1 MTHTTHTQQNKKLED
16 LKKLI
21 LKEGGATLTSN
32 LQKTLLNKGF
42 MVSLAGSESKIKVDD
57 LSIELLN
64 YYKKIAKEN
73 GAFIGFWM
81 DCGILYVD
89 CSINI
94 LSLEEAQKIGRS
106 NDQLAIYDLQNQT
119 TIYL

>member
-1 MTHTTHTQQNKKLED
+1 MTHTTHTQNKKLEA

-21 LKEGGATLTSN
+21 LEEGGATLTSN
-32 LQKTLLNKGF
+32 LQKTLLNNGF

-64 YYKKIAKEN
+64 SYKKLAKKN

-89 CSINI
+89 CSINV
-94 LSLEEAQKIGRS
+94 LALEEAEKIGRS